1 METVKA
7 QPTLARAVR
16 YQLVFAGRLCE
27 CGSPDCIVRGYEGRY
42 MAASFDIGSDHR
54 VTWWLSNN

>member
-1 METVKA
+1 MKA

-16 YQLVFAGRLCE
+16 YSLAFAGRLCA
-27 CGSPDCIVRGYEGRY
+27 CDSPDCIIRGYEGRY
-42 MAASFDIGSDHR
+42 MAATFEIGDDMA